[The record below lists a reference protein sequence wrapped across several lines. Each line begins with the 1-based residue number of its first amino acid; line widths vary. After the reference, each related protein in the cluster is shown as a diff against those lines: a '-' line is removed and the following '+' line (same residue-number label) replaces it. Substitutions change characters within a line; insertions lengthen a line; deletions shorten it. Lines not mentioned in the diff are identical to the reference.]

1 MPSPQWLIIS
11 TDLCKQCT
19 TELEDTFHALWACSK
34 LEEVWCTLSRTFPA
48 AQAHP
53 PTFNTLLD
61 CFLKVKDDFR
71 KVIFIMIAWSIWNR
85 RNALKFGRPAI
96 AVASIIPSASALL
109 QEFVSAQE
117 SLDEAPSVAIPS
129 SGIFRSSHTT

>member
-1 MPSPQWLIIS
+1 MHCGRAASWKKSGAHCLGPFLLPRPTHQPL
-11 TDLCKQCT
+11 
-19 TELEDTFHALWACSK
+19 
-34 LEEVWCTLSRTFPA
+34 TLYWIV
-48 AQAHP
+48 
-53 PTFNTLLD
+53 
-61 CFLKVKDDFR
+61 FLKVKDDF
-71 KVIFIMIAWSIWNR
+71 KKEIFIMIAWSIWNR

-117 SLDEAPSVAIPS
+117 SLDEPPSVAIPS